1 MKFIRFGDSLLNLEQ
16 VVCFSYARQRLTAD
30 LVNSKDPVYEVYDS
44 PKEAHDRFQEIVDI
58 INSNAKPEPV
68 SKGVVMTAGEAAKL
82 PDILGKRVKV
92 FDFYTADQIDSRIDN
107 DDPLRVSSGDDDFI
121 WLDKTQMIEVID

>member
-1 MKFIRFGDSLLNLEQ
+1 MGNLMSGGE
-16 VVCFSYARQRLTAD
+16 
-30 LVNSKDPVYEVYDS
+30 
-44 PKEAHDRFQEIVDI
+44 PKPR
-58 INSNAKPEPV
+58 
-68 SKGVVMTAGEAAKL
+68 VMTAGEAAKL

-121 WLDKTQMIEVID
+121 WLDKTQMIEVLD